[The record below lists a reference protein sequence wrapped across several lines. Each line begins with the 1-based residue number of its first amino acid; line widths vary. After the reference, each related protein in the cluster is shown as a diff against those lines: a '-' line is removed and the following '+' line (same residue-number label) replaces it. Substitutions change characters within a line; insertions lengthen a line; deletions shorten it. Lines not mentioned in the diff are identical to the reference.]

1 MDDAKDKALQDIGRG
16 AFESIAEAVAAFE
29 CDYDRLQELRD
40 ARSDHPDGVAGQ
52 GHLLW
57 DVAYP
62 NDAAELADL
71 EKAAGDCEDSDDA
84 HERLVNQPLSLEV
97 RSDWYSP
104 GDPPSTPGEYCILLG
119 TGGPATRIV
128 GDLDAN
134 CEPSS
139 ARLEVQD
146 WGTPWTEYRGQWS
159 NGGRETLLTFA
170 RQFCFGEC

>member
-1 MDDAKDKALQDIGRG
+1 MDSAKDKALQDIGRG

-29 CDYDRLQELRD
+29 CDYERLADLREGRDTDGAEEWNRLNPEL
-40 ARSDHPDGVAGQ
+40 AE
-52 GHLLW
+52 
-57 DVAYP
+57 
-62 NDAAELADL
+62 ELADL

-104 GDPPSTPGEYCILLG
+104 GDPPSTPSEYCILLG
-119 TGGPATRIV
+119 TGGPATRLV

-139 ARLEVQD
+139 ARLEAQD

-170 RQFCFGEC
+170 RQFCYGEC